1 MVCWYFV
8 KKAVHLKKSL
18 CLSFVRRDHCN
29 HAERSAG
36 AGMPPEPRSGSAGK
50 CDDLLLNINTTAPVC
65 WHHDFYCYSIMK
77 EIIRL
82 CVFYRGTRSTND
94 LLGPT
99 PTLTPAQIPM
109 RWILSKPSSTLL
121 RRNYCKNHRNPSAV
135 YWQWILVIFLKVS
148 TSAANQLIQQQ
159 LLQILLNFLIQQ
171 ANTPATTTTAATT
184 TAATTVTTP
193 RVGTT

>member
-18 CLSFVRRDHCN
+18 WLSFVRRDHCN

-36 AGMPPEPRSGSAGK
+36 AGMPPEPRSGSACK

-65 WHHDFYCYSIMK
+65 WHHDFYCDNIMK
-77 EIIRL
+77 EMLNL
-82 CVFYRGTRSTND
+82 CVFYRWTRSTND
-94 LLGPT
+94 LLGLT

-121 RRNYCKNHRNPSAV
+121 MRNYCKNHRNPSAV
-135 YWQWILVIFLKVS
+135 YWQWILFLKGFHISSQPANSATVAPDPS
-148 TSAANQLIQQQ
+148 ELPHPTSEHSCNNHNCSYNDCSNYCHYSSSSNNLS
-159 LLQILLNFLIQQ
+159 
-171 ANTPATTTTAATT
+171 
-184 TAATTVTTP
+184 
-193 RVGTT
+193 